1 MTLKTVHVTQINP
14 KSRTVMIEI
23 KSFKIKNKLGLHARA
38 AARMVNI
45 STQYT
50 SKIFL
55 ERDGMEVN
63 GKSLL
68 SILTLAC
75 PRGSWIT
82 LRAEGNDARE
92 AIESL
97 GKLLEDK
104 FGED

>member
-1 MTLKTVHVTQINP
+1 
-14 KSRTVMIEI
+14 MIEI
-23 KSFKIKNKLGLHARA
+23 KSFEIKNKLGLHARA

-45 STQYT
+45 STQYK
-50 SKIFL
+50 SRIFL

-82 LRAEGNDARE
+82 IRAEGTDARE
-92 AIESL
+92 AMESL
-97 GKLLEDK
+97 ENLIENK